1 MEQNFQREAAILVGQ
16 MDKQVRDIVRMNS
29 GFVAGGAITSV
40 FSYQQIND
48 FDIFLHE
55 DKDVTNVIAQLRN
68 KVREK
73 QIELESVIETDTAFS
88 FKVKGKRYQF
98 VKVLTGSMRNV
109 VDNFDFTICMGAWSQ
124 QHGFLL
130 DESFLHHLSQRRLV
144 FNINAA
150 YPICSLYRAR
160 KFIKRGFTM
169 NGIEAIKL
177 GLTIQNL
184 DLSTYAE
191 LRKQLMG
198 IDTLFLKD
206 LTDSLKGQEQKEY
219 DKKEFFE
226 MLDTYLAKLD
236 ALTGD
241 EE

>member
-1 MEQNFQREAAILVGQ
+1 MEQNFQREAAILVGV
-16 MDKQVRDIVRMNS
+16 MDKRIRDIVRMNW
-29 GFVAGGAITSV
+29 GFVAGGTLTSV
-40 FSYQQIND
+40 FSYQPIHD
-48 FDIFLHE
+48 FDIFFSE
-55 DKDVTNVIAQLRN
+55 DKNVDAAIAELRN
-68 KVREK
+68 KVRNKE
-73 QIELESVIETDTAFS
+73 IELESVIETDTAFS
-88 FKVKGKRYQF
+88 FKVKGMRYQF
-98 VKVLTGSMRNV
+98 VKVLTGTLRNV
-109 VDNFDFTICMGAWSQ
+109 IDNFDFTICMAAWSQ

-144 FNINAA
+144 FNIKAA

-184 DLSTYAE
+184 DLSSYAD

-198 IDTLFLKD
+198 IDTMFLKD

-226 MLDTYLAKLD
+226 MLDAYLAKLD